1 MFAVAQSIFLIVVLS
16 CGWVFLS
23 VLHCLQIVKTRSS
36 SVFSVDN
43 GIKFMASGGK
53 RNLSS
58 TGGSTPP
65 SKKDKSSESCVSCK
79 RKLQRI
85 VPVYSVS
92 SVVNG
97 STVAAQ
103 ACLPK
108 PTMYSV
114 TIPALILCFSVACAD
129 PKSP

>member
-1 MFAVAQSIFLIVVLS
+1 MIPIYKIAIVVLS

-23 VLHCLQIVKTRSS
+23 VLHCLQRVKTRSS
-36 SVFSVDN
+36 SVFSVDT
-43 GIKFMASGGK
+43 GIKSMASGGK

-65 SKKDKSSESCVSCK
+65 SKKTNQVSRVFHVK
-79 RKLQRI
+79 RKSQKI
-85 VPVYSVS
+85 VPVCSVS
-92 SVVNG
+92 SVANG

-129 PKSP
+129 PKLP